1 MVPPPSVAGSGNMA
15 APAVRRLGHAT
26 DAARSNEVSSATLP
40 FHRYRE
46 KEKRRRPTPETPSP
60 NEQAETIPNST
71 GKCKGSAAYPPQIAV
86 MPDSSLEV
94 APMRCRS
101 SRSAPLS
108 RRARIASRRG
118 LGSAW
123 GSRYGATKCGA
134 QSDAMA
140 PSRKVEGALAGP
152 IRTH

>member
-94 APMRCRS
+94 ARIEVPLQPFGAGEPE
-101 SRSAPLS
+101 SADCLTARPRICAGIEA
-108 RRARIASRRG
+108 RRHEMWRA
-118 LGSAW
+118 
-123 GSRYGATKCGA
+123 
-134 QSDAMA
+134 
-140 PSRKVEGALAGP
+140 V
-152 IRTH
+152 